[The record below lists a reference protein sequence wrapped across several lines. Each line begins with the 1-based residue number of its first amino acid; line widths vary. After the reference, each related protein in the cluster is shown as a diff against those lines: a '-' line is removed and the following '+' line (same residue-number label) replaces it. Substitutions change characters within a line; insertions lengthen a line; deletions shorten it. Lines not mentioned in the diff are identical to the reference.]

1 MIADQNIRSVL
12 KNSLFKGVDAR
23 CFKWHY
29 NSKNFF
35 LAKEGD
41 IIYATGEESDFLYL
55 IIQGEIKIKV
65 SSKKQFINRYLF
77 DFFGDNEILKS
88 SKRESSAMALQETLI
103 YKIRSE
109 LLHKLCLSNSRIN
122 SNLKGKYESD
132 NSEEVENPLEKNILE
147 PSLSTEKEGVDVIL
161 SEEEI
166 KNELVTEVSED
177 ELDLIVQDLK
187 SKQEFK
193 NVMKKVG
200 KVDGDENLKKE
211 LIEDTDSEEWQF
223 VSEKDKEK

>member
-1 MIADQNIRSVL
+1 M
-12 KNSLFKGVDAR
+12 
-23 CFKWHY
+23 
-29 NSKNFF
+29 
-35 LAKEGD
+35 
-41 IIYATGEESDFLYL
+41 
-55 IIQGEIKIKV
+55 
-65 SSKKQFINRYLF
+65 
-77 DFFGDNEILKS
+77 
-88 SKRESSAMALQETLI
+88 
-103 YKIRSE
+103 
-109 LLHKLCLSNSRIN
+109 
-122 SNLKGKYESD
+122 
-132 NSEEVENPLEKNILE
+132 E
-147 PSLSTEKEGVDVIL
+147 PSLSTEQVGIDVIL

-211 LIEDTDSEEWQF
+211 LIEDADSEEWQF